1 MRTRLLV
8 AGIVT
13 LGVLLGMPNPSYA
26 QAREYRVAL
35 VQADNDAGADEVPAF
50 LRKSLSDAKDSL
62 RFKHYRLI
70 DTQMML
76 SAGATSARLRGT
88 NNQGYE
94 VSLHTTERVGRLY
107 IDFKLQEA
115 GAPSYNADAM
125 DRITKVAELERQK
138 ADLEQQ
144 LTVQR
149 QDRNPISEPR
159 IQNLESKVGTLN
171 RQLAVARA
179 VKLLDTRFDMTAGDT
194 VLVGTAPLDAGRALL
209 VFVTS
214 TPGVTTAAAATVA
227 K

>member
-1 MRTRLLV
+1 MCKRLLV
-8 AGIVT
+8 LAVVP
-13 LGVLLGMPNPSYA
+13 LGVVLGMPNPGYA

-35 VQADNDAGADEVPAF
+35 VQADNEAGGDEVPAV
-50 LRKSLSDAKDSL
+50 LRKSLGDAKDSL

-70 DTQMML
+70 DTQMVL
-76 SAGATSARLRGT
+76 SAGAMSARLRGA

-94 VSLHTTERVGRLY
+94 VSLHTTERTGRLY
-107 IDFKLQEA
+107 IDFRLQES
-115 GAPSYNADAM
+115 GAPAAGADAM
-125 DRITKVAELERQK
+125 DRISKVAELERQK

-144 LTVQR
+144 LTMLR
-149 QDRNPISEPR
+149 QERNTGGEPR
-159 IQNLESKVGTLN
+159 AQNLESKIGTLN

-194 VLVGTAPLDAGRALL
+194 VLVGTAPLDAGKALL

-214 TPGVTTAAAATVA
+214 TPGVTTAAASAVA